1 MTELNEI
8 EKMDHLQMN
17 LVEFIEALAR
27 AADRIDQVGKVKIL
41 TIPDEKLLDD
51 PIGYWYYLEEKTEEE
66 Y

>member
-1 MTELNEI
+1 
-8 EKMDHLQMN
+8 MN

-51 PIGYWYYLEEKTEEE
+51 PIGY
-66 Y
+66 